1 MSRKK
6 ENPSQNPR
14 PVLNTHKM
22 TPMQLEILD
31 MFARKNLTP
40 KEEEEI
46 KDLLSNYFLDKAQ
59 EELESLAEE
68 KNWDLKEQSAAWG
81 KEKLRTPYH
90 GEGNS

>member
-1 MSRKK
+1 MNRKK
-6 ENPSQNPR
+6 ESQQAK

-59 EELESLAEE
+59 EELENLAEE
-68 KNWDLKEQSAAWG
+68 KNWDLEEKSAAWG